1 MREGSDT
8 WKCHAEEMH
17 RQQEDEEEQPEEG
30 GGASQ
35 AVDLE
40 RLVVKLKGRNMNDPV
55 KLRIGKTKPLSV
67 LFEKFR

>member
-1 MREGSDT
+1 
-8 WKCHAEEMH
+8 MH
-17 RQQEDEEEQPEEG
+17 RQQEDEYEHPEEG
-30 GGASQ
+30 SGLSQ

-40 RLVVKLKGRNMNDPV
+40 RLVIKLKGRQNMNDPV